1 MQKVSAL
8 SKFDKILIKVLNGL
22 SDKNIEFNELL
33 NLLLSLGF
41 QLRVKGSHHILSK
54 EGIDEII
61 NIQSKNNKAKPYQ
74 VKQVRDL
81 IIKYSLNSEVDE

>member
-1 MQKVSAL
+1 M

-22 SDKNIEFNELL
+22 SDKNIEFSELL

-41 QLRVKGSHHILSK
+41 QLRVKGSHHILSR

-61 NIQSKNNKAKPYQ
+61 NIQSKGNKAKPYQ

-81 IIKYSLNSEVDE
+81 ILKYSLNSEVDE

>member
-1 MQKVSAL
+1 M
-8 SKFDKILIKVLNGL
+8 SKFDKILIKILNGL
-22 SDKNIEFNELL
+22 SDKNIEFSELL

-61 NIQSKNNKAKPYQ
+61 NIQSKGNKAKPYQ
-74 VKQVRDL
+74 VKQVREL
-81 IIKYSLNSEVDE
+81 ILKYSLNS